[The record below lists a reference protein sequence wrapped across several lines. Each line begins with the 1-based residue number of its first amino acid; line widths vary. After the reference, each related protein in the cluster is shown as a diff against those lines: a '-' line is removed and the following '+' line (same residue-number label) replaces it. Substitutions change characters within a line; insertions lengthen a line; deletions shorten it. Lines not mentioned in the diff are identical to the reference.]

1 MKLFAAPVSP
11 FVRKV
16 VLAAYELG
24 LTDQMTVALGDY
36 NDSGSDLFKCSPIG
50 KIPAMALEDGTNLC
64 DSQLIVAYMD
74 GQSSQAE
81 LIPASGPARWEA
93 LASEA
98 LADGL
103 MDAGV
108 DVMRE
113 VRRPEGTLS
122 EDIEQKFR
130 GRAVAILDR
139 FEQEASTYG
148 DEFHIGRIALL
159 CALDYFSFRF
169 ADMEWEKGRPHLVA
183 WHAKFADRAAVKA
196 THPATWK
203 I

>member
-11 FVRKV
+11 FVRKA
-16 VLAAYELG
+16 VLAAHELG
-24 LTDQMTVALGDY
+24 LQDQVEVTLGDY
-36 NDSGSDLFKCSPIG
+36 NDKNSDLFKCSPIG
-50 KIPAMALEDGTNLC
+50 KIPAMALADGTNLC

-74 GQSSQAE
+74 AQSDKAS
-81 LIPASGPARWEA
+81 LIPQEGAARWEA

-113 VRRPEGTLS
+113 VRRPEGTVS
-122 EDIEQKFR
+122 GEIEQKFR
-130 GRAVAILDR
+130 QRAIAVLDR
-139 FEQEASTYG
+139 FEAEAAGYG

-169 ADMEWEKGRPHLVA
+169 ADMEWQKGRPNLTA
-183 WHAKFADRAAVKA
+183 WHAKFAGRASAVA
-196 THPATWK
+196 TSPDTWK

>member
-16 VLAAYELG
+16 VLAAHELG
-24 LTDQMTVALGDY
+24 MSDQAEVVVGDY
-36 NDSGSDLFKCSPIG
+36 NDKGSDLFKCSPIG
-50 KIPAMALEDGTNLC
+50 KIPAMALADGTNLC
-64 DSQLIVAYMD
+64 DSQLIVAYLD
-74 GQSSQAE
+74 SQSDKAA
-81 LIPASGPARWEA
+81 LIPTGSARWEA

-113 VRRPEGTLS
+113 VRRPEGTIS
-122 EDIEQKFR
+122 ADVEQKFR
-130 GRAVAILDR
+130 DRIVGILDR
-139 FEQEASTYG
+139 FEQEASAYG

-159 CALDYFSFRF
+159 CSLDYLSFRF
-169 ADMEWEKGRPHLVA
+169 AEMEWQKGRPNLVA
-183 WHAKFADRAAVKA
+183 WHEKFAGRASAVA
-196 THPATWK
+196 THPESWK